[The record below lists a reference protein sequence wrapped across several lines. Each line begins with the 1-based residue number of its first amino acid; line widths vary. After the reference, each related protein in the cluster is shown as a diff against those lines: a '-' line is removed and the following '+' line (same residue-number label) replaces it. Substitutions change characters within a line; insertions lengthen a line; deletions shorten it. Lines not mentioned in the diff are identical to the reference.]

1 MTTFIPDDEY
11 VLTFGKH
18 KGKMLKDV
26 PDDYLYWMH
35 DQKWMTNGVIRR
47 YLDDNID
54 AIIAN
59 LNKNK
64 YFNKISK
71 DD

>member
-1 MTTFIPDDEY
+1 MTAFIPDDEY
-11 VLTFGKH
+11 VLTFGKY
-18 KGKMLKDV
+18 KGKMLKDI

-35 DQKWMTNGVIRR
+35 DQKCITHEVIRR
-47 YLDDNID
+47 YLNDNIG

-64 YFNKISK
+64 YFNKIEK
-71 DD
+71 